1 MDNWPMNNDKIF
13 VVAGTLAEFKQFM
26 HKKLDQLWKEYSEQ
40 GRIFNLSMS
49 NFVYVSSIESLA
61 GHRNIHGYFYGS
73 FRNRPDLKDIVR
85 HIRLRNGLPEG
96 EQLIPDLYIGRGMH
110 RPLQNPTMIP

>member
-1 MDNWPMNNDKIF
+1 MNDGDKIF

-26 HKKLDQLWKEYSEQ
+26 HKKLDQLWKQYNEE
-40 GRIFNLSMS
+40 GRMFNLSMS
-49 NFVYVSSIESLA
+49 NFVYVNSLDIFA

-85 HIRLRNGLPEG
+85 YIRLRNGLPEG
-96 EQLIPDLYIGRGMH
+96 EQLIPDLYVGRGLH
-110 RPLQNPTMIP
+110 KPIANPRPLP